1 MEQLRQR
8 SDQVFDRI
16 NTYPGEGFRNH
27 CLRLADYAGLHA
39 NHMGIELDA
48 DLAHAAAML
57 HDLGL
62 LLRPEPGTDYVD
74 RSWALAYREL
84 DVTRMDPE
92 TQRVLEQ
99 SLRFNHS
106 MRPMEGLVPQ
116 AEAFRRAV
124 FTEHTHGIRRYGL
137 GRQHVREVS
146 RDHVQGNFRRVL
158 ADFFWKT
165 VVFEPRT
172 IPSIFLPDRSALQ
185 TMQPAPEAPRLA
197 KIS

>member
-1 MEQLRQR
+1 MGIVRERADQL
-8 SDQVFDRI
+8 FDRI

-39 NHMGIELDA
+39 GHMGIELDA
-48 DLAHAAAML
+48 GLAHAAAMV

-62 LLRPEPGTDYVD
+62 LVRPEPGTDYVD
-74 RSWALAYREL
+74 RTWALARREL
-84 DVTRMDPE
+84 DTSRLDPGNR
-92 TQRVLEQ
+92 TILEQ
-99 SLRFNHS
+99 CLRFNHS
-106 MRPMEGLVPQ
+106 IRPLEGLAPQ

-124 FTEHTHGIRRYGL
+124 FTEHTHGLRRYGL
-137 GRQHVREVS
+137 DRRDVRQVGRAHPQA
-146 RDHVQGNFRRVL
+146 NFQRVL

-172 IPSIFLPDRSALQ
+172 IPSIFLPDGRELPQHEAARTPPQLQ
-185 TMQPAPEAPRLA
+185 